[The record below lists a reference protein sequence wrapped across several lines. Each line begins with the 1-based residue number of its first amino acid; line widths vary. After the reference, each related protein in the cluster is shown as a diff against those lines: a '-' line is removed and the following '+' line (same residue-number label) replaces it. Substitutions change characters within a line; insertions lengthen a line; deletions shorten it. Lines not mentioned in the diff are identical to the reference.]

1 MDGIPGC
8 LLWGCATLV
17 FLATSGCASTN
28 VHFLRSVS
36 VPPLPNVLPAPDEF
50 KLTFGVVNETPNAV
64 QVGAVK
70 VEVKTMY
77 FTPYNNGACQKDLA
91 ISVPYLDPDNGK
103 FLVKEKEFGDD
114 IGSPCRCYKND
125 CHGSI
130 WIRLRSAATNA
141 PLKGPNSW
149 LQITWTEPGD
159 LANLTVVDLSD

>member
-1 MDGIPGC
+1 
-8 LLWGCATLV
+8 V
-17 FLATSGCASTN
+17 
-28 VHFLRSVS
+28 
-36 VPPLPNVLPAPDEF
+36 PNVLPAPSEF
-50 KLTFGVVNETPNAV
+50 KLTFGVLNETSDAV

-77 FTPYNNGACQKDLA
+77 FTPYNNGACQKDLT
-91 ISVPYLDPDNGK
+91 ISVPHLDPKNGK
-103 FLVKEKEFGDD
+103 FLVKEKEFGD
-114 IGSPCRCYKND
+114 GLGLPCQCYKND